1 MARIHYWQ
9 YIVDEEGRPLE
20 NVDIRFYLA
29 DSPTEEAEIFT
40 HYSLGATTTT
50 SEANIKTDGNG
61 FFEFWVGD
69 EFELLGG
76 YTATQK
82 FKLAWQR
89 AGILFGQIDEIDVF
103 PPIFTVDE
111 TDNSSA
117 TKDQKNKLI
126 SNALAYK
133 WNTHVDSTASAKPHG
148 FAPVDT
154 TKDDDVY
161 NKLVSNS
168 LINYLLS
175 ALSSAGTISIQASAA
190 IERQFSI
197 SSWTASGDDYYISI
211 DHFLND
217 SYPVVQIRNSNTNDL
232 YVPKKVVSLDAN
244 SLRIFVTE
252 NENSTITV
260 VG

>member
-20 NVDIRFYLA
+20 NVDVRFYLA
-29 DSPTEEAEIFT
+29 DDPTEEAEIFT
-40 HYSLGATTTT
+40 HESLGGPTTT
-50 SEANIKTDGNG
+50 SSANIQTDGNG

-82 FKLAWQR
+82 FKLTWQR
-89 AGILFGQIDEIDVF
+89 AGILFGEIDQIDVF
-103 PPIFTVDE
+103 PPLFTVDE
-111 TDNSSA
+111 SDA
-117 TKDQKNKLI
+117 TSPETNQKNKLV

-133 WNTHVDSTASAKPHG
+133 WDTHVDSTASDKPHS
-148 FAPVDT
+148 FQPVDT
-154 TKDDDVY
+154 TSTNTVN

-175 ALSSAGTISIQASAA
+175 ALSSAGTISIEASAA
-190 IERQFSI
+190 IERQFI
-197 SSWTASGDDYYISI
+197 VSSWTVSGDDYYTNI
-211 DHFLND
+211 DHFLNN
-217 SYPVVQIRNSNTNDL
+217 SYPIVQIRDSRNNLFIPKKVASVNSNTF
-232 YVPKKVVSLDAN
+232 
-244 SLRIFVTE
+244 RIFVVE
-252 NENSTITV
+252 NESNTITV